1 MSKIKSKKNTEE
13 IVEPKLKPR
22 MRTRY
27 QEKVLPALKAR
38 LGYQNVMQVPKLDKI
53 AINIGVGEAISEAK
67 LIDEA
72 VACLR
77 DISGQKPMVT
87 RARKAISNFKL
98 RENQPI
104 GCKVTL
110 RGDKMWEF
118 FDRLVSV
125 AIPRIRDFRGLS
137 RKSFD
142 GHGNYSMGVKE
153 QIVFLEI
160 DRDKVSRVSGMDI
173 TICTTAKNNEEC
185 SALLEEMGMPFRKQ

>member
-1 MSKIKSKKNTEE
+1 MSKIKSKKDTKE

>member
-1 MSKIKSKKNTEE
+1 M
-13 IVEPKLKPR
+13 
-22 MRTRY
+22 
-27 QEKVLPALKAR
+27 
-38 LGYQNVMQVPKLDKI
+38 
-53 AINIGVGEAISEAK
+53 GVGDAITEAK

-77 DISGQKPMVT
+77 DITGQKPVVT
-87 RARKAISNFKL
+87 RARRAISNFKL

-110 RGDKMWEF
+110 RGDRMWEF
-118 FDRLVSV
+118 FDRLVSI

-142 GHGNYSMGVKE
+142 GHGNYTLGVKE

-173 TICTTAKNNEEC
+173 TICTTAKNTDE
-185 SALLEEMGMPFRKQ
+185 SLALLEEMGMPFRKQ